1 MSWRARWPQLR
12 RLLIAGFFLVA
23 AALLWRYARLVDWAA
38 VAAAIADYPGP
49 QLALAATVSLVA
61 YALYCTLDLLARDY
75 TGHRLRRMRVY
86 AIAFVSY
93 AFNLNLGG
101 MVGGIGFRYRLYW
114 RAGLDVPTISRVIA
128 FVIAGNWSG
137 YLLLGGLALAF
148 NPLPLPPAW
157 EVGAPAVRIA
167 GFGMLA
173 GQAAWLALCAFSPR
187 RSWRVRGHLIE
198 LPSLNIALRQLLVA
212 SASWLAITTILFVL
226 LPAGTGYLTI
236 GGVLALS
243 VLANLI
249 VRIPA
254 NLGVLEAVFVGM
266 LGAQVPAPQVL
277 AALLTYRAMFH
288 IGPLLLA
295 LGILLRLEMRPTPRA
310 PSP

>member
-1 MSWRARWPQLR
+1 MNWRWPQLR
-12 RLLIAGFFLVA
+12 RVLVAGFFVLA

-38 VAAAIADYPGP
+38 VATAIADYPQP
-49 QLALAATVSLVA
+49 RLALAAAVSLAA
-61 YALYCTLDLLARDY
+61 YALYCTLDVLARDY
-75 TGHRLRRMRVY
+75 TGHRLPKTRVY
-86 AIAFVSY
+86 AISFISY

-101 MVGGIGFRYRLYW
+101 MVGGIGFRYRLYS
-114 RAGLDVPTISRVIA
+114 RAGLDMASISRVIA

-137 YLLLGGLALAF
+137 YLLLGGLALAL

-157 EVGAPAVRIA
+157 EVGALGIRVA

-173 GQAAWLALCAFSPR
+173 GQAAWLAMCAFSPR
-187 RSWRVRGHLIE
+187 RSWRVRGHVIE
-198 LPSLNIALRQLLVA
+198 LPSLRTALLQLLVA
-212 SASWLAITTILFVL
+212 AASWLAITAILDVL
-226 LPAGTGYLTI
+226 LPGEIGYLTVA
-236 GGVLALS
+236 GVLALS

-249 VRIPA
+249 IRIPA

-266 LGAQVPAPQVL
+266 LGVQVPPPQIL

-295 LGILLRLEMRPTPRA
+295 LGALLLLEMRPTHRA
-310 PSP
+310 PPR